1 MRRSSSAAWLL
12 ARAYTY
18 KYHAQGDDRGDGL
31 GETEFSSDLI
41 VWNGFITA
49 EAQNVEAGYAQIE
62 SSKKKVYDYLLS
74 KGIAAEAV
82 VFQFVNVTKQY
93 EPVYSAN
100 GSWAGQRFTGYRL
113 SQGFTV
119 ESKSVDAVENVS
131 REISSLIAQGVSI
144 EAMQPDYYYTKL
156 DDVKLSLIEKAS
168 ADARVR
174 AEKIA
179 VNAGAKLG
187 GVASA
192 RRACSR
198 SRVPIPTRSSRP
210 EDRSTP
216 RAGRKRPVSPCGS
229 NTALS
234 KRYGKSC
241 KNRPGLTSRWTER
254 IFFVLLLAAVALR
267 NDAVWRVVS
276 GAFVVWVMCALWAV
290 APTLRKPARGGRRR
304 RMRPVARRPNPNMT
318 IKRKSTKSN
327 EIWKDLS
334 GCASHP
340 ALRGLCISAAYV
352 RRFITT
358 CSRVGTAVR

>member
-1 MRRSSSAAWLL
+1 MKAYWKYLIIGAAIVVSAWLL

-18 KYHAQGDDRGDGL
+18 KYHAQETIVVTGL

-187 GVASA
+187 GVASGCGA
-192 RRACSR
+192 QTDKLLTASLGVFQITGANTNEEF
-198 SRVPIPTRSSRP
+198 SAGGSFNTSSRQKK
-210 EDRSTP
+210 
-216 RAGRKRPVSPCGS
+216 A
-229 NTALS
+229 
-234 KRYGKSC
+234 
-241 KNRPGLTSRWTER
+241 R
-254 IFFVLLLAAVALR
+254 ITM
-267 NDAVWRVVS
+267 RVEY
-276 GAFVVWVMCALWAV
+276 
-290 APTLRKPARGGRRR
+290 R
-304 RMRPVARRPNPNMT
+304 
-318 IKRKSTKSN
+318 IK
-327 EIWKDLS
+327 
-334 GCASHP
+334 
-340 ALRGLCISAAYV
+340 
-352 RRFITT
+352 
-358 CSRVGTAVR
+358 